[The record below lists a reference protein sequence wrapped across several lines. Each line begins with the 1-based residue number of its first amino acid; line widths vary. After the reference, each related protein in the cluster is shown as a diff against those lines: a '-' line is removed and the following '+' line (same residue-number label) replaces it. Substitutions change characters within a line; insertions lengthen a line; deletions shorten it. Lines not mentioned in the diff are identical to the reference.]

1 MKRKLFAITLAAML
15 LLSGCGGS
23 APAST
28 EKSAELSK
36 QYDYYT
42 KSVSNI
48 QKYMEVDPE
57 QADEI
62 FLVMTDCG
70 VSSEIN
76 HISSRKDNV
85 FATWSSGTEYT
96 VTLENSTIS
105 TVYLDKDQLYPE
117 NIPHNDLMDSGL
129 IVKDVKNGTGDT
141 VIGQYAYISITD
153 SQLDEMT
160 AEHLKEFAEK
170 IVDGA
175 SYNWISIKTPSG
187 KGICFAGCSTISATY
202 GELDKDGS
210 ILSTIGTWILD
221 KDGNYTY
228 SE

>member
-76 HISSRKDNV
+76 HISSRKDN
-85 FATWSSGTEYT
+85 T
-96 VTLENSTIS
+96 
-105 TVYLDKDQLYPE
+105 
-117 NIPHNDLMDSGL
+117 
-129 IVKDVKNGTGDT
+129 
-141 VIGQYAYISITD
+141 
-153 SQLDEMT
+153 
-160 AEHLKEFAEK
+160 
-170 IVDGA
+170 
-175 SYNWISIKTPSG
+175 
-187 KGICFAGCSTISATY
+187 
-202 GELDKDGS
+202 
-210 ILSTIGTWILD
+210 
-221 KDGNYTY
+221 
-228 SE
+228 

>member
-1 MKRKLFAITLAAML
+1 MKRKLFALTLAAAL
-15 LLSGCGGS
+15 LLSGCSGS
-23 APAST
+23 TPATT
-28 EKSAELSK
+28 EKSTELSK

-76 HISSRKDNV
+76 HISSRKDNT

-96 VTLENSTIS
+96 VTLENGTVS
-105 TVYLDKDQLYPE
+105 TVYLDKDQFYPE

-141 VIGQYAYISITD
+141 VIGQYAYISVTD
-153 SQLDEMT
+153 SQLDKMT
-160 AEHLKEFAEK
+160 PEHLKEFAEK
-170 IVDGA
+170 MVDGA

-187 KGICFAGCSTISATY
+187 KGICFAGCSIIAPAY

-210 ILSTIGTWILD
+210 VHKLIGTWVLGTD
-221 KDGNYTY
+221 ENYTY